1 MSTSMDTGIK
11 NDTAKRRY
19 MPEADTS
26 LVFFEQEQEFILTD
40 WEEKPLRVA
49 PYCRV
54 STEHENQASSFALQ
68 KDYYEKFVASHP
80 NWVLVD
86 IYADEG
92 LSATSYSK
100 RDEFK
105 RMLEDCKLG
114 KIDLII
120 TKNVSR
126 FSRNVVDCLGIARDL
141 IGAKHPVGI
150 FFQENNIN
158 TLTRNNEMMLTMLS
172 SLAQA
177 ESEAKRESMLWSIDK
192 RFSMGQFLTPT
203 SNLLGYETDKSA
215 KGNLVIEEEGAKTV
229 RAIFKLFLA
238 GKSLAE
244 IAYILTQNRR
254 PTAKGNMIWS
264 PSSVRGILINER
276 FCGDVVAQ
284 KTFTVDVITH
294 RTKKNKGQK
303 RSVYKRDHHEA
314 IISRKDYIKALLLLK
329 SKRKSI
335 YFNPEYNIRVVR
347 HGLLMGFIPINL
359 AFGGYSPTH
368 YVGALEAADIVMPS
382 LNGGIVDIK
391 NATVARI
398 QEFSH
403 SKIASLN
410 ISHNQLRFNNDCIN
424 FFEDSAFV
432 ELLLHPAELIIAVRQ
447 TNRENKNGILW
458 NSKSIA
464 TSSLC
469 KNIYTLCSWHEGV
482 RYKVMADCFIRDN
495 ERLLMFDLNSAEFYI
510 KEAVEKS
517 AIDENGETISI
528 WKDISR
534 LLQPEKWQED
544 FGRDVIA
551 HATACRRWLAMTL
564 DDWQTSAIARDVQ
577 GFYDFIPTES
587 LDVIDIED
595 EVIGDFTTP
604 LETEPENLRLTGGT
618 ENAQ

>member
-1 MSTSMDTGIK
+1 MSNDK
-11 NDTAKRRY
+11 NAATKKRY
-19 MPEADTS
+19 TIETDTS
-26 LVFFEQEQEFILTD
+26 LVFFEQEPEFVLTD
-40 WEEKPLRVA
+40 WEEKRLRVA

-100 RDEFK
+100 RDDFK

-150 FFQENNIN
+150 YFQENNIN

-192 RFSMGQFLTPT
+192 RFSRGQFLTPT
-203 SNLLGYETDKSA
+203 NNLLGYVTDENA
-215 KGNLVIEEEGAKTV
+215 KGNMAIEEEGAKTV

-238 GKSLAE
+238 GYPLAK
-244 IAYILTQNRR
+244 IAYLLTYYQR
-254 PTAKGNMIWS
+254 PTAKGNMFWS
-264 PSSVRGILINER
+264 PASVRGILINER

-294 RTKKNKGQK
+294 RTKKNQGQK

-314 IISRKDYIKALLLLK
+314 IVSRSEYIQALLLLK
-329 SKRKSI
+329 SKRGSI
-335 YFNPEYNIRVVR
+335 YFNPEYNIRVIKE
-347 HGLLMGFIPINL
+347 GILMGFIPVNP

-368 YVGALEAADIVMPS
+368 YVGALDAAGITMPA
-382 LNGGIVDIK
+382 LNGEIVDIK

-403 SKIASLN
+403 STIANLS
-410 ISHNQLRFNNDCIN
+410 ISEKQLRFNKDCVA
-424 FFEDSAFV
+424 FFPDTAFV
-432 ELLLHPAELIIAVRQ
+432 EILFHPTELIIAIRP
-447 TNRENKNGILW
+447 TTKENKNGVLW
-458 NSKSIA
+458 DTKPISASN
-464 TSSLC
+464 LC
-469 KNIYTLCSWHEGV
+469 KNLYIFCSWQATI
-482 RYKVMADCFIRDN
+482 RYKVMADCFICEN

-510 KEAVEKS
+510 KEQVEKS
-517 AIDENGETISI
+517 AVDENGEAISI
-528 WKDISR
+528 WKEISR

-544 FGRDVIA
+544 FGRDLIS
-551 HATACRRWLAMTL
+551 HATTCRRWLAMTL
-564 DDWQTSAIARDVQ
+564 DDWQVSAAAENVQ
-577 GFYDFIPTES
+577 GFDNFSPAEINADMSE
-587 LDVIDIED
+587 E
-595 EVIGDFTTP
+595 DFT
-604 LETEPENLRLTGGT
+604 GGFAELFEAKT
-618 ENAQ
+618 TDLILPGGFENAQ